1 MTGWNWKPF
10 SQPAVAFDY
19 SGERLRETWPQLHAG
34 DHEAFPEQ
42 ATIAEALA
50 AEARL
55 GDHLL
60 GTDAAG
66 IATHLQDAWRAYHR
80 GDFRQAW
87 ELGTQAGPLGTS
99 VAVAAAGVHARFLL
113 DDEKQ
118 RIVCY
123 ETLVQRASDTIDLLP
138 LNPNSHFRYAWALGL
153 LSREVS
159 TMQVLTEGLGSKL
172 HAALN
177 AALELDADH
186 ADAHTALGLYHAQV
200 IDKIGAALAKL
211 TWRVDPEAAE
221 AHLRTAVR
229 LTPQAPG
236 AWLGLGIGLQLLD
249 ARKHADESAKAFRTA
264 AAMQPIDARQAL
276 EIGYAKQQFQQS

>member
-10 SQPAVAFDY
+10 SQPAAAFDY
-19 SGERLRETWPQLHAG
+19 SGDRLRENWPQLHAG
-34 DHEAFPEQ
+34 DREAFPDQ
-42 ATIAEALA
+42 STIAEALA
-50 AEARL
+50 TETRL

-60 GTDAAG
+60 GTDSAA
-66 IATHLQDAWRAYHR
+66 ISSNLQGAWRAYHH

-113 DDEKQ
+113 DKHE
-118 RIVCY
+118 RIACY
-123 ETLVQRASDTIDLLP
+123 EALVQRASDTIDLLP
-138 LNPNSHFRYAWALGL
+138 LNPNSHFRYAWSLGL
-153 LSREVS
+153 LSREIS
-159 TMQVLTEGLGSKL
+159 AMQVLTEGLGSKL
-172 HAALN
+172 HAALE
-177 AALELDADH
+177 AALELDPDH
-186 ADAHTALGLYHAQV
+186 AEAHTSLGLYHAQV
-200 IDKIGAALAKL
+200 IERIGVALAKL
-211 TWRVDPEAAE
+211 TWRVDPEASE
-221 AHLRTAVR
+221 AHLRTAIR

-249 ARKHADESAKAFRTA
+249 TRKHTDECTNAFRTA